1 MSENTLAPK
10 AERSTQPDAPGG
22 SPAVG
27 LTNAPINAPAAAPAA
42 KRWSGTTLALLL
54 LPLIALGGV
63 IWLFLSTGGGLD
75 LRSPAPVEALTFER
89 SVLAPGSIEL
99 HVRNSSPE
107 PLTVAQVIVN
117 NAVWPFRT
125 HSGSSTLPRLS
136 TDVIRLDYPWS
147 YGEAYAIRVFSSSA
161 IAFDTEIPVAFSTPA
176 PDQKTF
182 LSFALIGLYVGVIP
196 VYLGLFWFPALRQ
209 LGKRWMVFLLA
220 LTAGLLVFLGLDT
233 LSEAL
238 EQAAAVPGA
247 FQGVGLVG
255 IGAVGTFFLLE
266 AISQR
271 QQSTGR
277 SEAEQRLSLAFMIAV
292 GIGLHNLGEGLAIGA
307 AFNVGEIALGS
318 FLVVGFILQ
327 NITEGLGII
336 APVLRDRPGVGRLA
350 LMGLIGGAPA
360 ILGAWI
366 GGFTPSPTLAVLF
379 LGIGTGAVF
388 QVVFAIARL
397 LQKDTARTPMPLTV
411 FSGIV
416 TGMLLLWVTGLM
428 IK

>member
-1 MSENTLAPK
+1 MPS
-10 AERSTQPDAPGG
+10 
-22 SPAVG
+22 G
-27 LTNAPINAPAAAPAA
+27 LSKPT
-42 KRWSGTTLALLL
+42 
-54 LPLIALGGV
+54 
-63 IWLFLSTGGGLD
+63 
-75 LRSPAPVEALTFER
+75 PAPTPCRAWAR
-89 SVLAPGSIEL
+89 
-99 HVRNSSPE
+99 
-107 PLTVAQVIVN
+107 
-117 NAVWPFRT
+117 
-125 HSGSSTLPRLS
+125 
-136 TDVIRLDYPWS
+136 IRFTCDYAWT
-147 YGEAYAIRVFSSSA
+147 YGEAYTIRLFTTNAIP
-161 IAFDTEIPVAFSTPA
+161 FDTVIPVAFATPQ
-176 PDQKTF
+176 PSSKTF

-209 LGKRWMVFLLA
+209 LGKRWMIFLLA

-255 IGAVGTFFLLE
+255 LGAVGTFFLLE

-271 QQSTGR
+271 QQGTGR

-336 APVLRDRPGVGRLA
+336 APVLRDRPGIGRLA

-366 GGFTPSPTLAVLF
+366 GGFSPSPTLAVLF
-379 LGIGTGAVF
+379 LAIGTGAVF
-388 QVVFAIARL
+388 QVVYAIARM